1 MLRQLGV
8 DFAHGY
14 WLGRHQP
21 VERWMI
27 DGAPAEGAELG
38 HRSRS
43 APRIP
48 GMSSPPRRR
57 DAASIEPTTIAAVPW
72 TYWLGLIWFVVDVVV
87 LVGLVI
93 AYMVKVGRL
102 EARWK
107 RWYAEHPY
115 LPEKPA

>member
-1 MLRQLGV
+1 
-8 DFAHGY
+8 
-14 WLGRHQP
+14 
-21 VERWMI
+21 
-27 DGAPAEGAELG
+27 
-38 HRSRS
+38 
-43 APRIP
+43 
-48 GMSSPPRRR
+48 MSGPPRQR
-57 DAASIEPTTIAAVPW
+57 DDASIEPTTVAAVPW

-93 AYMVKVGRL
+93 AYLVRL